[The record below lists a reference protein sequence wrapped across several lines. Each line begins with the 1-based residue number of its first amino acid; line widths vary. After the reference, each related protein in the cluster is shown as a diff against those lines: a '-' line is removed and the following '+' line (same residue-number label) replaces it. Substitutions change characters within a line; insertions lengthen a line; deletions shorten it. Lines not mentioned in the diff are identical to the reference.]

1 MYPNLSKPPNCI
13 IFSSITQLH
22 THSNTELPAQIE
34 RTWKKPPRPLM
45 NTSIQK
51 CNSNIIKRVV
61 ISLTCLSWPRRFDK
75 RTIWSLRV
83 FHALASKHSWR
94 MSVTAFLVPAT
105 SPASLI
111 CFSTFNSA
119 SISASK
125 LRWASWKFKE
135 VKAENDDSEVHR
147 DEPF

>member
-1 MYPNLSKPPNCI
+1 MKSPLPLI
-13 IFSSITQLH
+13 IHSI
-22 THSNTELPAQIE
+22 
-34 RTWKKPPRPLM
+34 K
-45 NTSIQK
+45 K
-51 CNSNIIKRVV
+51 CNSILTKREV
-61 ISLTCLSWPRRFDK
+61 ISFTCLSWPRRFDK

-94 MSVTAFLVPAT
+94 ISVTAFLVPET

-125 LRWASWKFKE
+125 LRWASWKFKKN
-135 VKAENDDSEVHR
+135 KAQNGDSEVHR
-147 DEPF
+147 RKSFWDLRKNRVIEKVPFSIQRKDVRNRADLLLKEW